1 MSQMAGMGRRFRAST
16 CGCPAL
22 TPIFEWFHTR
32 FKGAQRWAT
41 GFRASTTRIQHRA
54 GRCAGAP
61 CSAGPPPGAWPPR
74 PGCRSRLG
82 TRPRRAR
89 RGCGTTPS
97 ELFAQ
102 WRADRGNDRHIPD
115 VSYAGY
121 AAGEVPVP
129 TVRTAVQAREFG
141 AVPDG
146 RDNTEA
152 IQTAIINAA
161 LRGGGAVQL
170 EAGDYRC
177 DGVIRL
183 NRSGVVLRGAGQSA
197 TRLVFTRSLKQ
208 VFGQN
213 LEDGKSQ
220 WSWSG
225 GLVWVGPTDTF
236 NPRLQILDWA
246 GRPVDT
252 SGNRTTDW
260 EQWRSGG
267 NGEGKRLARVL
278 DDRIR
283 GSTQVRVDNPAGL
296 KQGSYVLM
304 TWRSRGAEGDFG
316 LMKRLGG
323 DKLMSSRLPLGLRR
337 PDVRAR
343 DPALPLARADQ
354 EDRRR
359 PGHPRPAD
367 ADRHHR
373 RRTRH

>member
-1 MSQMAGMGRRFRAST
+1 MGDRISGFDDAYSEGGQVRRRTLLGWAAAGSAAAAAGLSVPAGTAFAAS
-16 CGCPAL
+16 P
-22 TPIFEWFHTR
+22 
-32 FKGAQRWAT
+32 KGV
-41 GFRASTTRIQHRA
+41 
-54 GRCAGAP
+54 P
-61 CSAGPPPGAWPPR
+61 
-74 PGCRSRLG
+74 
-82 TRPRRAR
+82 
-89 RGCGTTPS
+89 TTPS

-102 WRADRGNDRHIPD
+102 WRADRGNHQHIPD

-121 AAGEVPVP
+121 AAGEVPIP

-170 EAGDYRC
+170 EAGNYRC

-183 NRSGVVLRGAGQSA
+183 DRSGVVLRGAGLSA
-197 TRLVFTRSLKQ
+197 TRLVFTRSLTQ

-236 NPRLQILDWA
+236 DRRLQILDWA

-252 SGNRTTDW
+252 TGNRTSEW

-267 NGEGKRLARVL
+267 NGEGQRLARVL
-278 DDRIR
+278 DDPIR
-283 GSTQVRVDNPAGL
+283 GSTQVQVDNPARIQ
-296 KQGSYVLM
+296 QGSYVLM
-304 TWRSRGAEGDFG
+304 TWRSRGSEGDFG

-323 DKLMSSRLPLGLRR
+323 HNLMSSGYPW
-337 PDVRAR
+337 AS
-343 DPALPLARADQ
+343 
-354 EDRRR
+354 
-359 PGHPRPAD
+359 
-367 ADRHHR
+367 ADRLYAPATPR
-373 RRTRH
+373 YRWPVRIKNINGDRVTLAQPVRIGITAAELDTDFQRLGPVISD